1 LNPAALGRD
10 PVQRVALF
18 VPAAVAEAVAQL
30 LLAQGRRMTSETA
43 QELSAAMN
51 ARFGAL
57 LSPFVRA

>member
-30 LLAQGRRMTSETA
+30 LLAQASDA
-43 QELSAAMN
+43 
-51 ARFGAL
+51 
-57 LSPFVRA
+57 